1 MFTFI
6 ESAIFQR
13 ELPLYMD
20 DDEYALFQ
28 QYLITNPEAGE
39 VIPGSGG
46 VRKVRWKQPGKG
58 KRGGIRVIYYPNP
71 ALTHC

>member
-58 KRGGIRVIYYPNP
+58 KRGGMTTSRHTS
-71 ALTHC
+71 LKQ